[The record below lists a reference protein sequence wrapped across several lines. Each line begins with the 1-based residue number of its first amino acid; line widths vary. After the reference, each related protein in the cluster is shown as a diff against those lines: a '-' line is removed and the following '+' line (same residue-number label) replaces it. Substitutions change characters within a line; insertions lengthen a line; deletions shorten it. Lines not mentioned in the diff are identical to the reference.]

1 MDTIQEESSAAVDM
15 TARKKAKEI
24 EVELEM
30 FSANDRIVRKYFQV
44 KTCTITTHISI
55 KISEKKIIFQISC
68 TFVANLMMTC
78 YGLIC
83 PASGFLIP
91 QLEDPVT
98 GFGINEEEGSWLGN

>member
-1 MDTIQEESSAAVDM
+1 MDTIQEESSAADIN
-15 TARKKAKEI
+15 ARKKAKEI
-24 EVELEM
+24 EVELETQR

-44 KTCTITTHISI
+44 RTCTISRHISI
-55 KISEKKIIFQISC
+55 LISEKFMFQISC

-98 GFGINEEEGSWLGN
+98 GFGINKEEGSWLGN